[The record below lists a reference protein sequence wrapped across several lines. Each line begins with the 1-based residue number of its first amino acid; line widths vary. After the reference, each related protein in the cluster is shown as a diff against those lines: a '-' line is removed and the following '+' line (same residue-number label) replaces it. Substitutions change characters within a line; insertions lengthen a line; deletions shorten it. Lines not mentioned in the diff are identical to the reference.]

1 MPHSHL
7 TQWIEAAGARQIV
20 ATGLV
25 LCVFALPAPAFAQSG
40 LIGGFV
46 GGMVN
51 QGFQPQSSPQYY
63 QPPPQQYYQ
72 PSTQQYYPQPSPQ
85 NNQPQL
91 QQTNQQLND
100 QFTRDDEEA
109 ERLRQKRAAAIA
121 AKKAKTQNISVD
133 KAQNPPAD
141 QKGRDDAT
149 VASATPAQPGATA
162 QRDAAV
168 QPSTTLPAFPDQTA
182 YADARTRLI
191 ALGYGPSPSGNQH
204 CDPAKDDSCYPER
217 ESCFGSNVIQCNF
230 SWTLG
235 DKVIRVQTVNLPPT
249 IAKVECVGNCQ

>member
-1 MPHSHL
+1 MTHAHFAR
-7 TQWIEAAGARQIV
+7 WIEGARAGQVV
-20 ATGLV
+20 ATGLLLSV
-25 LCVFALPAPAFAQSG
+25 CALQAPAFAQSG
-40 LIGGFV
+40 LIGGIV
-46 GGMVN
+46 GGVLN
-51 QGFQPQSSPQYY
+51 PGFQQQPPPQYY

-72 PSTQQYYPQPSPQ
+72 PSNQQYPQPSPQ

-100 QFTRDDEEA
+100 QPIRDDEEA
-109 ERLRQKRAAAIA
+109 ERLRQRRAAAAA
-121 AKKAKTQNISVD
+121 AKKARSLSVSAD
-133 KAQNPPAD
+133 KAQNPPTD
-141 QKGRDDAT
+141 QKGQDGAT
-149 VASATPAQPGATA
+149 VASATPAPPSATPQPT
-162 QRDAAV
+162 AAV
-168 QPSTTLPAFPDQTA
+168 QSATTLPAFSDQTT

-217 ESCFGSNVIQCNF
+217 QSCFGSNVIQCNF

-249 IAKVECVGNCQ
+249 IAKVECLENCQ

>member
-1 MPHSHL
+1 MPHAHF
-7 TQWIEAAGARQIV
+7 TRWIDGAGARQIV

-25 LCVFALPAPAFAQSG
+25 LSVFALPAPAFAQSG

-51 QGFQPQSSPQYY
+51 QGFQQQSPPQYY

-72 PSTQQYYPQPSPQ
+72 PSTQQYYPQPS
-85 NNQPQL
+85 QPQL

-100 QFTRDDEEA
+100 QVIRDDEDA
-109 ERLRQKRAAAIA
+109 ERLRQKRAAAAA
-121 AKKAKTQNISVD
+121 AKKAKTQNVSAD
-133 KAQNPPAD
+133 KVQNPPAD

-149 VASATPAQPGATA
+149 LASATPAPTNATA
-162 QRDAAV
+162 PSDAVV
-168 QPSTTLPAFPDQTA
+168 QPSTPLPVFSDQTA

-191 ALGYGPSPSGNQH
+191 ALGYGPSPSGSQH

-217 ESCFGSNVIQCNF
+217 DFCFGSSVIQCNF

-235 DKVIRVQTVNLPPT
+235 GKVIRVQTVNLPPT
-249 IAKVECVGNCQ
+249 ITKVECLENCQ